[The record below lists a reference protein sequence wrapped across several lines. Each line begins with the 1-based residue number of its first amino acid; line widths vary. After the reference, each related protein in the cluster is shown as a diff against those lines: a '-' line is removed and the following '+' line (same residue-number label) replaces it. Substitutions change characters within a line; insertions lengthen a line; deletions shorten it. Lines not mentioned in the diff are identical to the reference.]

1 MLRGAADF
9 IWCSD
14 VPVGICNLM
23 LMTNCCVLQPADR
36 HNLLRPETVES
47 LFYLYRFTRDT
58 KYRDWGWEIL
68 QSFNKY
74 TKVKTTRQSN
84 SIWFHF
90 NDLKTSH
97 TYFHLVSLV
106 LLSLMRKV
114 NVMHPLTSFFRS
126 PVVATRLLTMWKTL
140 PTQGLETRWRVSSWV
155 KRWSICTCS
164 SLMMQSSFI

>member
-1 MLRGAADF
+1 MLLNRGAADF

-14 VPVGICNLM
+14 VPVGICSLI
-23 LMTNCCVLQPADR
+23 LMTNRCVLQPADR

-47 LFYLYRFTRDT
+47 LFYLYRFTKDT

-74 TKVKTTRQSN
+74 TKVKTTRQSI
-84 SIWFHF
+84 SVWFHF
-90 NDLKTSH
+90 SD
-97 TYFHLVSLV
+97 FHLVSLV
-106 LLSLMRKV
+106 LLSLMSDQS
-114 NVMHPLTSFFRS
+114 HPSPFRS

-140 PTQGLETRWRVSSWV
+140 PTQGQEIRWRASSWV

-164 SLMMQSSFI
+164 SLMMQSSSI